1 MKRMLST
8 LFALCLALSLTS
20 AHAAVE
26 ITQPLGE
33 LPFVT
38 EPVTLTILCAQDT
51 LVEDMETNGFTKYIE
66 ENTGVDLTFELLPA
80 SGSEALNKI
89 SVMVASGQKLPD
101 VINYTIPLETVSV
114 LASSGAFLPLNDYI
128 GACTP
133 NLDAANLRFPEY
145 ELIRYSIAS
154 DGNIYALPIHA
165 SGIHDQVPSK
175 LVMNTKWLET
185 LGLEVP
191 TTTEELY
198 TVLKAFK
205 EGDPNGNGQA
215 DEYPLVGSAG
225 LDPALNLMNAFI
237 YEDGDQHMLVQDG
250 AIDVAYNKE
259 AWREGLRYLN
269 RLYQEEL
276 LAPISYTQDFTQ
288 QRTMV
293 NNEGTCIVG
302 AFVYMSQNM
311 MATVSPY
318 YNDFFI
324 IPPLQGPEGVQYARY
339 ARGYPSC
346 QWFVTKD
353 CKDPELAVRV
363 GDFMFTDEA
372 YLLNRFGL
380 EGEHYVLA
388 KEGDVCCFEGFDP
401 ILMQTDAGI
410 NLWSEVQNVYWRNKC
425 PGVVSNLVN
434 SYVWNGD
441 PLNGNWR
448 IGQGA
453 SAYYK
458 HRPAEGAYLPKLMY
472 TEDETYELSD
482 LKTTIL
488 SYADESKVRFIT
500 GDLSLDKDWDAY
512 VAELDAMGL
521 SDYLALIQT
530 AYDRQVQ

>member
-276 LAPISYTQDFTQ
+276 LAPIS
-288 QRTMV
+288 
-293 NNEGTCIVG
+293 
-302 AFVYMSQNM
+302 
-311 MATVSPY
+311 
-318 YNDFFI
+318 
-324 IPPLQGPEGVQYARY
+324 
-339 ARGYPSC
+339 
-346 QWFVTKD
+346 
-353 CKDPELAVRV
+353 
-363 GDFMFTDEA
+363 
-372 YLLNRFGL
+372 
-380 EGEHYVLA
+380 
-388 KEGDVCCFEGFDP
+388 
-401 ILMQTDAGI
+401 
-410 NLWSEVQNVYWRNKC
+410 
-425 PGVVSNLVN
+425 
-434 SYVWNGD
+434 
-441 PLNGNWR
+441 
-448 IGQGA
+448 
-453 SAYYK
+453 
-458 HRPAEGAYLPKLMY
+458 
-472 TEDETYELSD
+472 
-482 LKTTIL
+482 
-488 SYADESKVRFIT
+488 
-500 GDLSLDKDWDAY
+500 
-512 VAELDAMGL
+512 
-521 SDYLALIQT
+521 
-530 AYDRQVQ
+530 